1 MEETTSKAKEVK
13 ASEVTPWYVNQEVD
27 KTVRKDRNPGAL
39 RNPSKRRKLL
49 LPKPRAHREGD
60 DDQKGD
66 AEHKDDEDEGQV
78 VREGREEGQVASN
91 VQ

>member
-27 KTVRKDRNPGAL
+27 KTVRKDRHPGAL

-49 LPKPRAHREGD
+49 LPKPRVHREMMI
-60 DDQKGD
+60 KR
-66 AEHKDDEDEGQV
+66 EMMSTYMMKMK
-78 VREGREEGQVASN
+78 VR
-91 VQ
+91 